1 MQGNVPM
8 VFVVGL
14 PGAVLAAVAI
24 GHVSKAIHVVG
35 VVRLSGEASNL
46 HHLIIGEC
54 SGHP

>member
-8 VFVVGL
+8 AFVAGL

-46 HHLIIGEC
+46 HHLIISEFKGL
-54 SGHP
+54 P